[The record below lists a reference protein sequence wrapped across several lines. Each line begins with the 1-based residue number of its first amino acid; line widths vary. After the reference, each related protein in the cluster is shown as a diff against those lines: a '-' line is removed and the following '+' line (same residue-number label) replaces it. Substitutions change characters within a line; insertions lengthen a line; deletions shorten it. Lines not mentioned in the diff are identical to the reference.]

1 VVWKLREGGGAC
13 LVLEAAIDDA
23 GGSAL
28 HSSFCRRDGRRCEL
42 RSLNGDTAGTLPVLD
57 DIEFRFARL
66 KTYYLPRQIF

>member
-1 VVWKLREGGGAC
+1 VIWKLREDAGAC

-42 RSLNGDTAGTLPVLD
+42 RSLNGDTAGTRLPVLD
-57 DIEFRFARL
+57 ETEFRFARL
-66 KTYYLPRQIF
+66 KTYTLPLF